1 MLSSGFGHVINILS
15 IAGKFGTNSRTSYTT
30 AKFGLMGM
38 MDSLRWEVCV
48 ACHVMKYFSYGF
60 VVMSC
65 YHRLL
70 WVCPNLDCLLI
81 SRLAYN

>member
-15 IAGKFGTNSRTSYTT
+15 IAGKFGTNRRTSYTT

-38 MDSLRWEVCV
+38 MDSLRWEVCSMSCYEIV
-48 ACHVMKYFSYGF
+48 CTFSYGF

-81 SRLAYN
+81 SRFA